1 MGLAVC
7 DRRDVVLKVV
17 NTTLGGAAEMAEVAK
32 MQELNQKAPGLYE
45 ETEDGG
51 HTHVQRILAVCEG
64 CELGNMIRDAESRNQ
79 DHIALAA
86 RPGFEQLA
94 IPGGKIVGKEAR
106 DVSIVVSEFYSN
118 CDLYFWLKPI
128 HANASV
134 QARFFTHLVKGL
146 AHMMRHGI
154 AAHRDI
160 KAENVFIDGAGRLAV
175 GDLGRVKFYE
185 LDEAAAAAGVAGA
198 AAAAQ
203 HAAAVQTGVH
213 TDFGA
218 GNRRYMS
225 SDYAENRRHNP
236 AKEDVYCCGTLLA
249 MMCGGFTHKEYL
261 DDAINRQATAENIRR
276 KGGEPL
282 SRVYTCLVD
291 KRPDMFLLEDIVNG
305 RAAVTAAVAA
315 GGPDEERQWREIEA
329 KAREGWYDRES
340 RRGRLPDEGHFNTIW
355 RDLEWLRT
363 QLPASDDELKE
374 AMPANFDMRLA
385 PTLSDA
391 MDHG

>member
-1 MGLAVC
+1 LANLC
-7 DRRDVVLKVV
+7 R
-17 NTTLGGAAEMAEVAK
+17 
-32 MQELNQKAPGLYE
+32 
-45 ETEDGG
+45 
-51 HTHVQRILAVCEG
+51 
-64 CELGNMIRDAESRNQ
+64 
-79 DHIALAA
+79 
-86 RPGFEQLA
+86 
-94 IPGGKIVGKEAR
+94 
-106 DVSIVVSEFYSN
+106 
-118 CDLYFWLKPI
+118 
-128 HANASV
+128 
-134 QARFFTHLVKGL
+134 
-146 AHMMRHGI
+146 I

-218 GNRRYMS
+218 GNQTYMS
-225 SDYAENRRHNP
+225 SDYAANRRHNP

-249 MMCGGFTHKEYL
+249 VMCGRFTHDERL
-261 DDAINRQATAENIRR
+261 DDARNRQYTAESIRR

-291 KRPDMFLLEDIVNG
+291 KRPDMFLLEDIVDG
-305 RAAVTAAVAA
+305 RAAVAA
-315 GGPDEERQWREIEA
+315 GGADEERQWREIEA

>member
-1 MGLAVC
+1 
-7 DRRDVVLKVV
+7 
-17 NTTLGGAAEMAEVAK
+17 
-32 MQELNQKAPGLYE
+32 
-45 ETEDGG
+45 
-51 HTHVQRILAVCEG
+51 
-64 CELGNMIRDAESRNQ
+64 
-79 DHIALAA
+79 
-86 RPGFEQLA
+86 
-94 IPGGKIVGKEAR
+94 
-106 DVSIVVSEFYSN
+106 
-118 CDLYFWLKPI
+118 
-128 HANASV
+128 
-134 QARFFTHLVKGL
+134 
-146 AHMMRHGI
+146 
-154 AAHRDI
+154 
-160 KAENVFIDGAGRLAV
+160 
-175 GDLGRVKFYE
+175 
-185 LDEAAAAAGVAGA
+185 
-198 AAAAQ
+198 
-203 HAAAVQTGVH
+203 
-213 TDFGA
+213 
-218 GNRRYMS
+218 MS

-249 MMCGGFTHKEYL
+249 MMCGGFTHKDYL
-261 DDAINRQATAENIRR
+261 DDAINRQYTAENIRR